1 MSFEKTMELP
11 MTAGNPLKVHIVK
24 MRGHR
29 MAVIPVD
36 VLESLLSR
44 AEGHSISLQ

>member
-1 MSFEKTMELP
+1 
-11 MTAGNPLKVHIVK
+11 VK